1 MDRER
6 LSRWLEGLVAVQGAD
21 ILRLKGIIEL
31 QGQPRKFVVQG
42 VHMLLEGELQR
53 PWQPGEVRESRLVLI
68 GRKLDAGRL
77 QAAFEA
83 CEAPA
88 QGLVPG
94 ALD

>member
-1 MDRER
+1 
-6 LSRWLEGLVAVQGAD
+6 
-21 ILRLKGIIEL
+21 
-31 QGQPRKFVVQG
+31 
-42 VHMLLEGELQR
+42 MLLEGELQR
-53 PWQPGEVRESRLVLI
+53 PWQPGEVRASRLVLI